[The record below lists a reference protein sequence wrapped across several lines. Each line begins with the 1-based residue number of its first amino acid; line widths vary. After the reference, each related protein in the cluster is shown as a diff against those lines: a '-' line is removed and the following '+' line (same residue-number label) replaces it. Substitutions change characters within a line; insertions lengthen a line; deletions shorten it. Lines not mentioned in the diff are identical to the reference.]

1 MPTGGAT
8 SEPIEEGPHRFGRL
22 GVRDDAPV
30 DDPEF
35 LDVSPGSRR
44 ITAERRVR
52 LGDVTPSGRLR
63 LDAVARYLQ
72 DIAADDVDDA
82 GVEGSWVTR
91 RVVLRLG
98 ALPPYGTPL
107 TVETFCTG
115 AGPRW
120 AERRTNLLVGD
131 RPAVEAR
138 AIWVFLNRDGG
149 TAPLPPGFFEH
160 YGHAADRRVSG
171 RLQLGPPPSGAS
183 RRAWPLRRSDFDVLD
198 HVNNAI
204 ALAAVEDE
212 LASRPARQAERRLS
226 DVQIE
231 YRAPIDPGDAPTLV
245 ASWSDDA
252 LGCWLCVGDEVRVA
266 ARVGW

>member
-1 MPTGGAT
+1 MPDD
-8 SEPIEEGPHRFGRL
+8 
-22 GVRDDAPV
+22 GVDDA
-30 DDPEF
+30 EF
-35 LDVSPGSRR
+35 LPSRPDARR

-72 DIAADDVDDA
+72 DVATDDVDEA

-91 RVVLRLG
+91 RVVLRMH
-98 ALPPYGTPL
+98 ALPRYGAPL
-107 TVETFCTG
+107 RLATFCTG

-120 AERRTNLLVGD
+120 AERRTDVIVGD
-131 RPAVEAR
+131 EIAVEAR

-149 TAPLPPGFFEH
+149 TAPLPSGFFEH
-160 YGHAADRRVSG
+160 YGDAAARRVSG
-171 RLQLGPPPSGAS
+171 RLQLGPPPADAV

-212 LASRPARQAERRLS
+212 LARRPARQSERTLARAE
-226 DVQIE
+226 IE
-231 YRAPIDPGDAPTLV
+231 YRSPIDPGDEPTLV

-252 LGCWLCVGDEVRVA
+252 LGCWLCVDDEVRVA
-266 ARVGW
+266 ARVEW